1 MATYAYTFTS
11 GDTVTPTKLNNARTV
26 SEIVNA
32 DIKSDAAIAGTKV
45 APAFGAQD
53 ITVSGGAR
61 SITNTSDFALIF
73 GTNNT
78 ERVRINNL
86 GNVGIGAT
94 SVESGFKLHVAGN
107 AYVSGTSGT
116 TTKTVIDTADQ
127 RLVLGSYFES
137 GVGQHAF
144 IASTNNAE
152 TGNSALLFQTGTT
165 ERMRIDASGNMLL
178 GTTSIGSAT
187 ARVYVDSTEA
197 RIQSRNSTSGANG
210 YVGPITTNEWRVY
223 AVTNTPLTFGTNND
237 ERMRITGGGDL
248 YIGGTTAPSLSP
260 RLGVHG
266 YMVAR
271 TSPAADSP
279 YVSHNAATSGDNAF
293 MGFGT
298 EASYTARGSIDYN
311 RSAGVVR
318 YNTTSDETLKNV
330 IGDADPS
337 RSLEILSQT
346 KLKNFSWKDDPDSKV
361 QIGVIAQELASVYAG
376 AVSIGG
382 ETESGYRP
390 WAVDKTA
397 FTFHLIAGWQAHA
410 KAIQELSAKVEAL
423 EAA

>member
-165 ERMRIDASGNMLL
+165 ERMRIDASGNVGV
-178 GTTSIGSAT
+178 GTTSPDYKLDVVGDFRVGASASANFLVNLGRT
-187 ARVYVDSTEA
+187 GTVESYRSAYIYGDG
-197 RIQSRNSTSGANG
+197 TSIDFVNQQNGRLNFGANNS
-210 YVGPITTNEWRVY
+210 VRL
-223 AVTNTPLTFGTNND
+223 AVKPNGQVRFVPL
-237 ERMRITGGGDL
+237 
-248 YIGGTTAPSLSP
+248 S
-260 RLGVHG
+260 
-266 YMVAR
+266 
-271 TSPAADSP
+271 
-279 YVSHNAATSGDNAF
+279 
-293 MGFGT
+293 
-298 EASYTARGSIDYN
+298 
-311 RSAGVVR
+311 
-318 YNTTSDETLKNV
+318 
-330 IGDADPS
+330 ADPS
-337 RSLEILSQT
+337 GAESGDVYYNSVDN
-346 KLKNFSWKDDPDSKV
+346 KLKVYNGTSWAD
-361 QIGVIAQELASVYAG
+361 LN
-376 AVSIGG
+376 
-382 ETESGYRP
+382 
-390 WAVDKTA
+390 
-397 FTFHLIAGWQAHA
+397 
-410 KAIQELSAKVEAL
+410 
-423 EAA
+423 